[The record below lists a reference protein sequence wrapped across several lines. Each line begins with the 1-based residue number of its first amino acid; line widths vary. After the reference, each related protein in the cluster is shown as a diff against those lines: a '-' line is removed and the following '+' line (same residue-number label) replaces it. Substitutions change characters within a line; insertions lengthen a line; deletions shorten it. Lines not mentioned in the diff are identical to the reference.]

1 MQADETLNCL
11 GFYCP
16 IPIVQTANKVK
27 ELAPGK
33 VLEVLADDM
42 GIKEDMP
49 NWCKVTGNECL
60 GIEEKDG
67 QYKVY
72 VRKAAKK

>member
-1 MQADETLNCL
+1 MKADESLNCL

-16 IPIVQTANKVK
+16 IPIVQTARKIK

-33 VLEVLADDM
+33 VLEVVADDM

-49 NWCKVTGNECL
+49 NWCKATGNEFL
-60 GIEEKDG
+60 GIEEVSG

-72 VRKAAKK
+72 IRKRK

>member
-1 MQADETLNCL
+1 MQADESLNCL

-16 IPIVQTANKVK
+16 IPIVQTAKKIK

-33 VLEVLADDM
+33 VLEVVADDL

-60 GIEEKDG
+60 AIEEKDG
-67 QYKVY
+67 HYHVF
-72 VRKAAKK
+72 VRKSAK

>member
-1 MQADETLNCL
+1 MKADESLNCL

-16 IPIVQTANKVK
+16 IPIVQTARKIK

-33 VLEVLADDM
+33 VLEVVADDM

-72 VRKAAKK
+72 VRKTAK

>member
-72 VRKAAKK
+72 VRKAAK